1 MEEWS
6 CFKTFVY
13 NCTLNCFEMNNLF
26 APETRYGSEEK
37 VAFVEEVRGR
47 MKQLAIDIINLMNRS
62 PSSPALNTIRFQ
74 VLKSATSMGANYRA
88 ACRARSKKEF
98 FAKLSI
104 TVEESDETVY
114 WLELLL
120 ESDVR
125 VDKSEITRLL
135 PIARRLTALVAKAR
149 STAGIH

>member
-1 MEEWS
+1 
-6 CFKTFVY
+6 
-13 NCTLNCFEMNNLF
+13 
-26 APETRYGSEEK
+26 
-37 VAFVEEVRGR
+37 

-104 TVEESDETVY
+104 TVEELDETVY